1 MSQLKTENDSKE
13 RFSELE
19 TKLIYLQQYLN
30 YINYISNK
38 TSKYFKSV
46 VESSYFLYVSYINAR
61 KLLIIDLNKLLNH
74 KENNNLVSFLNS
86 LLKNYS
92 NLYWSHSIEISELRS
107 VKKELQ
113 DIIKSDL
120 YVNIKNFRDKFYAHD
135 DPDKLKFRATISME
149 DIENLVKKLHDI
161 YNKIKYSLSNE
172 TIKFVYN
179 ENYGELQNLKKFD
192 SLRKYIYV
200 QRENQMEII
209 PVSELMKI
217 LRS

>member
-1 MSQLKTENDSKE
+1 MNQQKDN
-13 RFSELE
+13 FNELE

-30 YINYISNK
+30 YINYISDK

-46 VESSYFLYVSYINAR
+46 VESSNFLNISYINAR

-92 NLYWSHSIEISELRS
+92 NLNWSQPIELRELRYL
-107 VKKELQ
+107 KKELQ

-120 YVNIKNFRDKFYAHD
+120 YANIKNFRDKFYAHD
-135 DPDKLKFRATISME
+135 DPDKLKFSATISMD
-149 DIENLVKKLHDI
+149 DIENLVKKLHHI
-161 YNKIKYSLSNE
+161 YNKINYRLSNE
-172 TIKFVYN
+172 TIKFDYK

-192 SLRKYIYV
+192 NLRKYIYV
-200 QRENQMEII
+200 QRENQMELI
-209 PVSELMKI
+209 PVSDLMKI